1 MKAAPNMKWES
12 EGGAS
17 GGRISAVY
25 ERLALGLDFSR
36 RQHGTL
42 GEADQLLLLRS
53 SLIRPST
60 MFVCLVLLAY
70 SYCVIAQ

>member
-25 ERLALGLDFSR
+25 ERLALGL
-36 RQHGTL
+36 
-42 GEADQLLLLRS
+42 EAPTRKTGRS
-53 SLIRPST
+53 
-60 MFVCLVLLAY
+60 
-70 SYCVIAQ
+70 